1 MMVETPHCS
10 DHEEYKSACGWC
22 VEALRAE
29 NARLQEHVKETMR
42 VSDGLHAAVLM
53 GSQYTEELERERDGY
68 KALAERRREALEGAR
83 MLCMNDHAYDNE
95 TSQVFEAVQVINR
108 ALADPPAQEARK
120 TVLVEALQAL
130 EWARPFDQWGHK
142 DVCIRCGS
150 WKELGRHQEGCP
162 TAQALADVSPAA
174 AALLAQ
180 RAKLERLAQAYARL
194 LDAYKW
200 SNRRDREELIHEA
213 ELLLTDLKWGT
224 APIARA
230 ALGEEKE

>member
-1 MMVETPHCS
+1 MSRCLSCGGPDNFHEPHCQQERDS
-10 DHEEYKSACGWC
+10 
-22 VEALRAE
+22 LRAE
-29 NARLQEHVKETMR
+29 NARLQ
-42 VSDGLHAAVLM
+42 A
-53 GSQYTEELERERDGY
+53 
-68 KALAERRREALEGAR
+68 ALEDAR

-180 RAKLERLAQAYARL
+180 GAKLERLGEGYARL
-194 LDAYKW
+194 LNAYKW
-200 SNRRDREELIHEA
+200 SNKRDREKLIHEA

-230 ALGEEKE
+230 APGEEKE